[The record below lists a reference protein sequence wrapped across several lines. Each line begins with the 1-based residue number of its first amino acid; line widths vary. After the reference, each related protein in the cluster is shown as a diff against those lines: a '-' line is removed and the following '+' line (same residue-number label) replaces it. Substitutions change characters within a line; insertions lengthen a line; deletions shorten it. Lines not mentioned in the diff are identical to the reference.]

1 MFFSGADWEDVG
13 EVGVDSGLIWIGDPC
28 YQGISVEK
36 GFFDGPKPKEYT
48 EGVCTPTGYGDGSY
62 RVYVQRK
69 DGRVMKIMVDF
80 DREEEEGEN

>member
-1 MFFSGADWEDVG
+1 MYFSGADWEDVG

-28 YQGISVEK
+28 YIGVPAPK
-36 GFFDGPKPKEYT
+36 GFFGGPQPMEYP
-48 EGVCTPTGYGDGSY
+48 EGVLTPAGYGDGSY

-80 DREEEEGEN
+80 AQEEEGEN